1 MLHMT
6 KTLILPAEIY
16 SREFDARLLHG
27 IIALA
32 RGWRVIVG
40 SKALINRA
48 IWRMPR
54 GLYLCQTMTHK
65 RRTMLKLLRSLGF
78 VCVGWDEEGLIYLD
92 RDVYLMRRV
101 SIDTLKLLSSVVTW
115 GKQGAEDV
123 GYRSRAVGIEP
134 LPLGNPRFDLVRRD
148 LHKLYA
154 AEVEAIKAKH
164 GRFVLINTNF
174 SSFNPVI
181 STHDLKPRTTSA
193 KHPPSEAE
201 LARFAKVLAHRKE
214 VYERFLSDLPAFAR
228 ANPDLRFVLRAHPGE
243 EEQTWREAFAG
254 IANVAVSREG
264 PSVPWLAA
272 ADALVHNSCTT
283 AVEAA
288 ILGLT
293 PICFCP
299 VESRQ
304 DESALPNPV
313 SHRVYNFAEMRD
325 AIERSAAGRLPMGP
339 EQVEVLTRHVS
350 AIDGDL
356 ASIAIMNHFDAI
368 DLSAAKPDPLRR
380 GVARFYSLLRHAY
393 KSMRKDY
400 ITDRYLAKVFP
411 TVTEADVRRRAN
423 DISAA
428 LGIGLTVDVKTI
440 SANIF
445 ELASAR

>member
-1 MLHMT
+1 MT

-27 IIALA
+27 IIALT

-48 IWRMPR
+48 IWRLPR

-65 RRTMLKLLRSLGF
+65 RRTMLRLLRSLGF

-101 SIDTLKLLSSVVTW
+101 SLDSLKHLNSIVTW
-115 GKQGAEDV
+115 GKQGADDV
-123 GYRSRAVGIEP
+123 GFRSRAAGIEP

-164 GRFVLINTNF
+164 GHFVLINTNF
-174 SSFNPVI
+174 SSFNPII
-181 STHDLKPRTTSA
+181 STHDLKPRKTSS

-201 LARFAKVLAHRKE
+201 LARFAKVLAHRKD
-214 VYERFLSDLPAFAR
+214 VYERFIADLPAFAR

-243 EEQTWREAFAG
+243 NEDIWRRAFDG
-254 IANVAVSREG
+254 LSNVAVSREG
-264 PSVPWLAA
+264 SSVPWLIA

-299 VESRQ
+299 VESLD

-313 SHRVYNFAEMRD
+313 SHRVYDFTEMQD
-325 AIERSAAGRLPMGP
+325 AIERSAAGTLPMGP
-339 EQVEVLTRHVS
+339 EQIEVLTRHVS

-356 ASIAIMNHFDAI
+356 ASTAIMKHFDEI
-368 DLSAAKPDPLRR
+368 DLSAMKPNHLER
-380 GVARFYSLLRHAY
+380 GAIRLYALARHAY

-411 TVTEADVRRRAN
+411 PITETDVKRRAN
-423 DISAA
+423 DISDA
-428 LGIGLTVDVKTI
+428 LGIGMAIEVKTI
-440 SANIF
+440 SSNIF
-445 ELASAR
+445 ELVPAR